1 MLLSM
6 VASSHSVRPKLDWNN
21 SKVKGLK
28 CQLND
33 IAMPSQG
40 LKIGMFWQCQESFRP
55 AHMCQNTLPAA
66 LGGEV
71 V

>member
-1 MLLSM
+1 MLLSI
-6 VASSHSVRPKLDWNN
+6 VASSHSVCPKLDWNYR
-21 SKVKGLK
+21 KVRGLK
-28 CQLND
+28 CQLNY

-55 AHMCQNTLPAA
+55 ARMCQNMLPAV